1 MSSSPV
7 CTCCVCPTHAPAGHS
22 TEQSGHG
29 AEQSGGGAE
38 WAGPARR
45 YLESVVGWL
54 DGPEASAAGHGELEA
69 RLQVHSREQYR
80 LLLQGHLDERAR
92 LELRRS
98 GVTGRDGVLR
108 PRVENG
114 HRRGL
119 TTVFGSVTVTRK
131 AYRAVPGITA
141 DDTTAADAGTAC
153 PGASDALPGS
163 EAEPLPEPMPEPTAT
178 TTAATTTAATTTAA
192 TTTGATTGTA
202 LEASV
207 SVPPVQ
213 NLCPADAVLNLP
225 SGRHSAGLA
234 RLAAVEASRGSFA
247 DARAAIERAT
257 GVRLGKR
264 QVEGL
269 ARAAAVDTEA
279 FYAARRPQPR
289 PDRVLGLQA
298 DGKGVVMRPD
308 SLRPATAARAE
319 RASAKLATRLS
330 PGEKH
335 GRKRMAEIVAVY
347 DLEPAPRTAA
357 DIIPTRRRSA
367 QDKPA
372 RRPGPVVTGKWLAAN
387 LTDDIP
393 AVIAAMFDEAERR
406 DPAHERT
413 WVALVDGNRQ
423 QIDTIREQAALR
435 GATVTVVIDFV
446 HVLEYLWKAAWTLF
460 YPGDR
465 DAEAWVADRARTVLT
480 GRAVD
485 AAATIRHQADEA
497 GFRGRERTGADE
509 AAAYLT
515 RKAPYLDYATALAS
529 GWQIATGIIEGAARH
544 LIKDRMDITGA
555 RWSTPGAEAI
565 LRLRAVIANGDFDEY
580 WQWHQQQ
587 ELRRNHLDRYQ
598 ELDLAA

>member
-7 CTCCVCPTHAPAGHS
+7 CTCCVCPAHGPAGH
-22 TEQSGHG
+22 G
-29 AEQSGGGAE
+29 ADHPGGGAG
-38 WAGPARR
+38 WAGPVRR
-45 YLESVVGWL
+45 YLESVVEWL
-54 DGPEASAAGHGELEA
+54 DGPEAMGAGHGVLEA

-92 LELRRS
+92 LEKRRS
-98 GVTGRDGVLR
+98 AVTGSDGVSR

-119 TTVFGSVTVTRK
+119 TTVFGPVAVTRK
-131 AYRAVPGITA
+131 AYRAVPGAAA
-141 DDTTAADAGTAC
+141 DTGAAADASTAC
-153 PGASDALPGS
+153 PTASGALPGPAS
-163 EAEPLPEPMPEPTAT
+163 DLMPEGTG
-178 TTAATTTAATTTAA
+178 
-192 TTTGATTGTA
+192 TTTGTTTGTA
-202 LEASV
+202 TGTAPEAP
-207 SVPPVQ
+207 VPQ
-213 NLCPADAVLNLP
+213 ASASATSTRNLHPADAVLNLP
-225 SGRHSAGLA
+225 VGRHSAGLQ
-234 RLAAVEASRGSFA
+234 RLAAVEAPRGSFA
-247 DARAAIERAT
+247 DAREAIERAT

-264 QVEGL
+264 QVEEL
-269 ARAAAVDTEA
+269 ARTAAVDTEA
-279 FYAARRPQPR
+279 FYAARRRLPR

-298 DGKGVVMRPD
+298 DGKGIVMRPG
-308 SLRPATAARAE
+308 SLRPGTAARA
-319 RASAKLATRLS
+319 AQATAKLATRLS

-347 DLEPAPRTAA
+347 DLDPAPRTVA
-357 DIIPTRRRSA
+357 DIIPTRRRSQ
-367 QDKPA
+367 QDGSQQNKPA
-372 RRPGPVVTGKWLAAN
+372 HRPGPVVTGKWLTAN
-387 LTDDIP
+387 VTDDIP

-423 QIDTIREQAALR
+423 QIDTIRDQATAR
-435 GATVTVVIDFV
+435 GVTVTVVIDFV
-446 HVLEYLWKAAWTLF
+446 HVLEYLWKAAWTFF
-460 YPGDR
+460 YPGDW
-465 DAEAWVADRARTVLT
+465 DAETWVADRARTILT

-497 GFRGRERTGADE
+497 GFRDSERTGADE

-515 RKAPYLDYATALAS
+515 RKAPYLNYATALAS
-529 GWQIATGIIEGAARH
+529 GWQIATGIIEGAARF

-555 RWSTPGAEAI
+555 RWSTPGAEAV

>member
-7 CTCCVCPTHAPAGHS
+7 CTCCVCPTHGPAGHS
-22 TEQSGHG
+22 ADLSGHG
-29 AEQSGGGAE
+29 AKQSGGGAK

-45 YLESVVGWL
+45 YLESVVAWL

-69 RLQVHSREQYR
+69 RLQVHSQEQYR

-98 GVTGRDGVLR
+98 GVTGSDGVLR

-141 DDTTAADAGTAC
+141 ADTAADAGTAC

-163 EAEPLPEPMPEPTAT
+163 EAEPLPEPMPEGTAT
-178 TTAATTTAATTTAA
+178 TT
-192 TTTGATTGTA
+192 GTA
-202 LEASV
+202 PQAPV

-269 ARAAAVDTEA
+269 TRVAAVDTDA
-279 FYAARRPQPR
+279 FYAARRPHPR

-308 SLRPATAARAE
+308 SLRPDTAARAK

-347 DLEPAPRTAA
+347 DLDPAPRTAA
-357 DIIPTRRRSA
+357 DIIPTRRRPSQA
-367 QDKPA
+367 RPA
-372 RRPGPVVTGKWLAAN
+372 RRPGPIVTGKWLAAN
-387 LTDDIP
+387 LTDDLP

-423 QIDTIREQAALR
+423 QIDTIREQAATR
-435 GATVTVVIDFV
+435 GVTVTIVIDFV
-446 HVLEYLWKAAWTLF
+446 HVLEYLWKAAWTF
-460 YPGDR
+460 YYPGDR
-465 DAEAWVADRARTVLT
+465 DAETWVADRARTVLA

-497 GFRGRERTGADE
+497 GFRGRERAGADE

-515 RKAPYLDYATALAS
+515 RKAPYLDYATALAN

-565 LRLRAVIANGDFDEY
+565 LRLRAVIANGDLDEY

>member
-7 CTCCVCPTHAPAGHS
+7 CTCCVCPTHGPAGHGAD
-22 TEQSGHG
+22 QSGPG
-29 AEQSGGGAE
+29 AEQSGGGTG

-45 YLESVVGWL
+45 YLESVVAWL
-54 DGPEASAAGHGELEA
+54 DGPEASTAGHGELEA

-92 LELRRS
+92 SELRRS
-98 GVTGRDGVLR
+98 GVTGSDGVLR

-141 DDTTAADAGTAC
+141 ADTATDTATATATGTAC
-153 PGASDALPGS
+153 PSASDALPGS
-163 EAEPLPEPMPEPTAT
+163 EAEPLPEPMPEGT
-178 TTAATTTAATTTAA
+178 A
-192 TTTGATTGTA
+192 TTTGATTTGTA
-202 LEASV
+202 LEAPV
-207 SVPPVQ
+207 SATPVQ

-247 DARAAIERAT
+247 EARAAIERAT
-257 GVRLGKR
+257 GVWLGKR

-298 DGKGVVMRPD
+298 DGKGIVMRPN
-308 SLRPATAARAE
+308 SLRPGTAARAE

-357 DIIPTRRRSA
+357 DIIPTRRRSLP
-367 QDKPA
+367 DKPA

-423 QIDTIREQAALR
+423 QIDTIREQATAR
-435 GATVTVVIDFV
+435 GVTVTIVIDFV

-465 DAEAWVADRARTVLT
+465 DAETWVADRARTVLT

-497 GFRGRERTGADE
+497 GFRGRERAGADE

-515 RKAPYLDYATALAS
+515 RKAPYLNYATALAS
-529 GWQIATGIIEGAARH
+529 GWQIATGIIEGAARF

-555 RWSTPGAEAI
+555 RWSTPGAETV

>member
-1 MSSSPV
+1 MPAILNQEPVMSSSPV
-7 CTCCVCPTHAPAGHS
+7 CTCGVCPAHGPTGPGADHPGAAAG
-22 TEQSGHG
+22 
-29 AEQSGGGAE
+29 
-38 WAGPARR
+38 WADPARR
-45 YLESVVGWL
+45 YLESAVEWL
-54 DGPEASAAGHGELEA
+54 DGPEAMGAGHGELEA

-92 LELRRS
+92 LEKRRS
-98 GVTGRDGVLR
+98 AVTGADAVSR

-114 HRRGL
+114 HHRGL
-119 TTVFGSVTVTRK
+119 STVFGTVTVTRK
-131 AYRAVPGITA
+131 AYRAVPG
-141 DDTTAADAGTAC
+141 TTAGEVGSARPT
-153 PGASDALPGS
+153 ASDALPGPAPDLMADGTDTAPPAAAPPAAAPPA
-163 EAEPLPEPMPEPTAT
+163 AEPDAAEPDAAAPDAAAPAT
-178 TTAATTTAATTTAA
+178 R
-192 TTTGATTGTA
+192 
-202 LEASV
+202 
-207 SVPPVQ
+207 
-213 NLCPADAVLNLP
+213 NLYPADAVLNLP
-225 SGRHSAGLA
+225 VGRHSAGLA
-234 RLAAVEASRGSFA
+234 RLAAVEAARGSFA
-247 DARAAIERAT
+247 DARAAIDRAT

-264 QVEGL
+264 QVEQL
-269 ARAAAVDTEA
+269 ARTAAVDTET
-279 FYAARRPQPR
+279 FYDARRPQPC

-298 DGKGVVMRPD
+298 DGKGIVMRPG
-308 SLRPATAARAE
+308 SLRPGTAARA
-319 RASAKLATRLS
+319 AQTSTKLTTRLS

-347 DLEPAPRTAA
+347 DLDPAPRTPE
-357 DIIPTRRRSA
+357 DIIPRSRRS
-367 QDKPA
+367 QRDTPA

-387 LTDDIP
+387 VTDDIP
-393 AVIAAMFDEAERR
+393 TVIAAMFDQAERR

-423 QIDTIREQAALR
+423 QIDTIRDQATAR
-435 GATVTVVIDFV
+435 GVTVTIVIDFV
-446 HVLEYLWKAAWTLF
+446 HVLEKLWKAAWTLF
-460 YPGDR
+460 YPGDP

-529 GWQIATGIIEGAARH
+529 GWQIATGIIEGAARF

-555 RWSTPGAEAI
+555 RWSTPGAQAV
-565 LRLRAVIANGDFDEY
+565 LRLRAVIANGDFDQY
-580 WQWHQQQ
+580 WQYHQQQ

>member
-7 CTCCVCPTHAPAGHS
+7 CTCCVCPAHVPAGR
-22 TEQSGHG
+22 G
-29 AEQSGGGAE
+29 ADHPGRGAG
-38 WAGPARR
+38 WAGPVRR
-45 YLESVVGWL
+45 YLESVVEWL
-54 DGPEASAAGHGELEA
+54 DGPEAMGAGHGQLEA

-92 LELRRS
+92 LEKRRS
-98 GVTGRDGVLR
+98 AVTGSDGVSR

-119 TTVFGSVTVTRK
+119 TTVFGPVTVTRK
-131 AYRAVPGITA
+131 AYRAVPG
-141 DDTTAADAGTAC
+141 TAADAGTAC
-153 PGASDALPGS
+153 PTASGALPGPAS
-163 EAEPLPEPMPEPTAT
+163 DLMPEG
-178 TTAATTTAATTTAA
+178 
-192 TTTGATTGTA
+192 TGTTTGTA
-202 LEASV
+202 PPAP
-207 SVPPVQ
+207 VPPAPASATPTR
-213 NLCPADAVLNLP
+213 NLHPADAVLNLP
-225 SGRHSAGLA
+225 VGRHSAGLQ
-234 RLAAVEASRGSFA
+234 RLAALEAARGSFA
-247 DARAAIERAT
+247 DAREAIERAS

-264 QVEGL
+264 QVEDL
-269 ARAAAVDTEA
+269 AHTAAVDTEA
-279 FYAARRPQPR
+279 FYAARRPLPR
-289 PDRVLGLQA
+289 PGRVRGLQA
-298 DGKGVVMRPD
+298 DGKGIVMRPGN
-308 SLRPATAARAE
+308 LRPGTAARAA
-319 RASAKLATRLS
+319 RASSKLATRLS

-347 DLEPAPRTAA
+347 DLDPAPRTAE
-357 DIIPTRRRSA
+357 DIIPTRRRSQ
-367 QDKPA
+367 QDNPA

-387 LTDDIP
+387 VTDDIP

-423 QIDTIREQAALR
+423 QIDTIRDQATAR
-435 GATVTVVIDFV
+435 GVTVTVVIDFV
-446 HVLEYLWKAAWTLF
+446 HVLEYLWKAAWTFF

-465 DAEAWVADRARTVLT
+465 DAETWVADQARTILT

-497 GFRGRERTGADE
+497 GFRGSERTGADE

-515 RKAPYLDYATALAS
+515 RKAPYLNYATTLAS
-529 GWQIATGIIEGAARH
+529 GWQIATGIIEGAARF

-555 RWSTPGAEAI
+555 RWSTPGAEAV
-565 LRLRAVIANGDFDEY
+565 LRLRAVITNGDFDEY

-587 ELRRNHLDRYQ
+587 ELRRNHLNRYQ

>member
-7 CTCCVCPTHAPAGHS
+7 CTCCVCPAHGPAGH
-22 TEQSGHG
+22 G
-29 AEQSGGGAE
+29 ADHPGGGAG
-38 WAGPARR
+38 WAGPVRR
-45 YLESVVGWL
+45 YLESVVEWL
-54 DGPEASAAGHGELEA
+54 DGPEAMGAGHGQLEA

-92 LELRRS
+92 LEKRRS
-98 GVTGRDGVLR
+98 AVTGSDGVSR

-119 TTVFGSVTVTRK
+119 TTVFGPVTVTRK
-131 AYRAVPGITA
+131 AYRAVPG
-141 DDTTAADAGTAC
+141 TAADAGTAC
-153 PGASDALPGS
+153 PTASGALPGPAS
-163 EAEPLPEPMPEPTAT
+163 DLMPEGTGT
-178 TTAATTTAATTTAA
+178 TTVTTRV
-192 TTTGATTGTA
+192 TTTGAA
-202 LEASV
+202 PE
-207 SVPPVQ
+207 PPVPQ
-213 NLCPADAVLNLP
+213 APASATPTRNLHPADAVLNLP
-225 SGRHSAGLA
+225 VGRHSAGLQ
-234 RLAAVEASRGSFA
+234 RLAAVEAARGSFA
-247 DARAAIERAT
+247 DAREAIERAS

-264 QVEGL
+264 QVEDL
-269 ARAAAVDTEA
+269 ARTAAVDTEA
-279 FYAARRPQPR
+279 FYAARRPLPR
-289 PDRVLGLQA
+289 PGRVLGLQA
-298 DGKGVVMRPD
+298 DGKGIVMRPG
-308 SLRPATAARAE
+308 SLRPGTAARAA
-319 RASAKLATRLS
+319 RASSKLATRLS
-330 PGEKH
+330 PGEKN

-347 DLEPAPRTAA
+347 DLDPAPRTAQ
-357 DIIPTRRRSA
+357 DIIPTRRRPQ

-387 LTDDIP
+387 VTDDIP
-393 AVIAAMFDEAERR
+393 AVIAAMFDEADRR

-423 QIDTIREQAALR
+423 QIDTIREQATAR
-435 GATVTVVIDFV
+435 GVTVTVVIDFV
-446 HVLEYLWKAAWTLF
+446 HVLEYLWKAAWTFF

-465 DAEAWVADRARTVLT
+465 DAETWVADQARTILT

-497 GFRGRERTGADE
+497 GFRGSERTGADE

-515 RKAPYLDYATALAS
+515 RKAPYLNYATALAS
-529 GWQIATGIIEGAARH
+529 GWQIATGIIEGAARF

-555 RWSTPGAEAI
+555 RWSTPGAEAV

-587 ELRRNHLDRYQ
+587 ELRRSHLDRYQ

>member
-7 CTCCVCPTHAPAGHS
+7 CTCCICPAHGPAGH
-22 TEQSGHG
+22 G
-29 AEQSGGGAE
+29 ADHPGGGAG
-38 WAGPARR
+38 WAGPVRR
-45 YLESVVGWL
+45 YLESVVEWL
-54 DGPEASAAGHGELEA
+54 DGPEAMGAGHGQLEA

-92 LELRRS
+92 LEKRRS
-98 GVTGRDGVLR
+98 AVTGSDGVSR

-119 TTVFGSVTVTRK
+119 TTVFGPVTVTRK
-131 AYRAVPGITA
+131 AYRAVPG
-141 DDTTAADAGTAC
+141 TAADAGTASPTASGAP
-153 PGASDALPGS
+153 PGPASDLMREG
-163 EAEPLPEPMPEPTAT
+163 TGT
-178 TTAATTTAATTTAA
+178 TTVTTRV
-192 TTTGATTGTA
+192 TTTGAA
-202 LEASV
+202 PE
-207 SVPPVQ
+207 PPVPQ
-213 NLCPADAVLNLP
+213 APVSATPTRNLHPADAVLNLP
-225 SGRHSAGLA
+225 VGRHSAGLQ
-234 RLAAVEASRGSFA
+234 RLAAVEAARGSFA
-247 DARAAIERAT
+247 DAREAIERAS

-264 QVEGL
+264 QVEDL
-269 ARAAAVDTEA
+269 ARTAAVDTEA
-279 FYAARRPQPR
+279 FYAARRPPQR
-289 PDRVLGLQA
+289 PGRVLGLQA
-298 DGKGVVMRPD
+298 DGKGIVMRPG
-308 SLRPATAARAE
+308 SLRPGTAARAA
-319 RASAKLATRLS
+319 RASSKLATRLS
-330 PGEKH
+330 PGEKN

-347 DLEPAPRTAA
+347 DLDPAPRTAQ
-357 DIIPTRRRSA
+357 DIIPTRRRPQ

-387 LTDDIP
+387 VTDDIP
-393 AVIAAMFDEAERR
+393 AVIAAMFDEADRR

-423 QIDTIREQAALR
+423 QIDTIREQATAR
-435 GATVTVVIDFV
+435 GVTVTVVIDFV
-446 HVLEYLWKAAWTLF
+446 HVLEYLWKAAWTFF

-465 DAEAWVADRARTVLT
+465 DAETWVADQARTILT

-497 GFRGRERTGADE
+497 GFRGSERSGADE

-515 RKAPYLDYATALAS
+515 RKAPYLNYANALAS
-529 GWQIATGIIEGAARH
+529 GWQIATGIIEGAARF

-555 RWSTPGAEAI
+555 RWSTPGAEAV

-587 ELRRNHLDRYQ
+587 KLRRGHLDRYH

>member
-7 CTCCVCPTHAPAGHS
+7 CTCCVCPTHGPAGHS
-22 TEQSGHG
+22 ADQSGHG

-45 YLESVVGWL
+45 YLESVVAWL

-98 GVTGRDGVLR
+98 GVTGSDGVLR

-141 DDTTAADAGTAC
+141 ADTAADAGTAC

-163 EAEPLPEPMPEPTAT
+163 EAEPLPEPMPEGT
-178 TTAATTTAATTTAA
+178 A
-192 TTTGATTGTA
+192 TTTGATTTGTA
-202 LEASV
+202 PEAPV

-247 DARAAIERAT
+247 DAQAAIERAT

-279 FYAARRPQPR
+279 FYAARRPHPR

-298 DGKGVVMRPD
+298 DGKGIVMRPD
-308 SLRPATAARAE
+308 SLRPGTAARAE

-347 DLEPAPRTAA
+347 DLEPAPRTVA
-357 DIIPTRRRSA
+357 DIIPTRRRPSQA
-367 QDKPA
+367 
-372 RRPGPVVTGKWLAAN
+372 RPGPVVTGKWLAAN

-423 QIDTIREQAALR
+423 QIDTIREQAATR
-435 GATVTVVIDFV
+435 GVTVTIVIDFV
-446 HVLEYLWKAAWTLF
+446 HVLEYLWKAAWTFF

-465 DAEAWVADRARTVLT
+465 DAETWVADRARTVLA

-485 AAATIRHQADEA
+485 AAATIRYEADEA
-497 GFRGRERTGADE
+497 GFRGRERAGADE

-555 RWSTPGAEAI
+555 RWSTPGAQAV
-565 LRLRAVIANGDFDEY
+565 LRLRAVIANGDLDEY
-580 WQWHQQQ
+580 WQYHQQQ

>member
-7 CTCCVCPTHAPAGHS
+7 CTCCVCPAHGQAGQDADHP
-22 TEQSGHG
+22 
-29 AEQSGGGAE
+29 GGAG
-38 WAGPARR
+38 WAGPVRR
-45 YLESVVGWL
+45 YLESVVEWL
-54 DGPEASAAGHGELEA
+54 DGPEAMGAGHGQLEA

-92 LELRRS
+92 LEKRRS
-98 GVTGRDGVLR
+98 AVTGSDGVSR

-119 TTVFGSVTVTRK
+119 TTVFGPVTVTRK
-131 AYRAVPGITA
+131 AYRAVPG
-141 DDTTAADAGTAC
+141 TAADAGFARPTAS
-153 PGASDALPGS
+153 GALPGPASDLMS
-163 EAEPLPEPMPEPTAT
+163 EG
-178 TTAATTTAATTTAA
+178 
-192 TTTGATTGTA
+192 TGTTTGTA
-202 LEASV
+202 PAAP
-207 SVPPVQ
+207 VPPAPASATPTR
-213 NLCPADAVLNLP
+213 NLHPADAVLNLP
-225 SGRHSAGLA
+225 VGRHSAGLQ
-234 RLAAVEASRGSFA
+234 RLAALEAARGSFA
-247 DARAAIERAT
+247 DAREAIERAS

-264 QVEGL
+264 QVEEL
-269 ARAAAVDTEA
+269 AGTAAVDTEA
-279 FYAARRPQPR
+279 FYAARRPLPH
-289 PDRVLGLQA
+289 PGRVLGLQA
-298 DGKGVVMRPD
+298 DGKGIVMRPG
-308 SLRPATAARAE
+308 SLRPGTAARAA
-319 RASAKLATRLS
+319 RASARLATRLS

-347 DLEPAPRTAA
+347 DLDPAPRTVA
-357 DIIPTRRRSA
+357 DIIPARRGSQ

-387 LTDDIP
+387 VTDDLP

-423 QIDTIREQAALR
+423 QIDTIRDQATAR
-435 GATVTVVIDFV
+435 GVTVTVVIDFV
-446 HVLEYLWKAAWTLF
+446 HVLEYLWKAAWTF
-460 YPGDR
+460 FSPGDR
-465 DAEAWVADRARTVLT
+465 DAETWVADQARTILT

-485 AAATIRHQADEA
+485 AAATIKHEADEA
-497 GFRGRERTGADE
+497 GFRGSERAGADE

-515 RKAPYLDYATALAS
+515 RKAPYLNYATALAS
-529 GWQIATGIIEGAARH
+529 GWQIATGIIEGAARF

-555 RWSTPGAEAI
+555 RWSTPGAEAV
-565 LRLRAVIANGDFDEY
+565 LRLRAVITNGDFDEY